1 MLSAGYARAIDDDRL
16 EDWPEFILDPCVY
29 KIASADDYR
38 RVLEA
43 GLVYAD
49 SKACFKIASR
59 HSGRRTSTQPSPL
72 SGSSRTAGLSPSGGE
87 GTETPPLTPAQTPR

>member
-1 MLSAGYARAIDDDRL
+1 MLSAEYARAIDDDGL

-29 KIASADDYR
+29 KITSADDYR

-49 SKACFKIASR
+49 SKACFKIAPR
-59 HSGRRTSTQPSPL
+59 HSGR
-72 SGSSRTAGLSPSGGE
+72 
-87 GTETPPLTPAQTPR
+87 